1 MPTPTQTR
9 LGRAALAGLLAGGA
23 LWGAMLPGRTAAVQT
38 HAETLSAIASEAAAR
53 LDASRQEQV
62 RGPGDAGSDAF
73 LREREVL
80 RAVQHA
86 HDLGTPLYTLR
97 DLGGDRTAFVVMTN
111 AAPFIGDTY
120 GMRPEMRAVF
130 SGAARAAHTDLYGD
144 DHGDWISGYAGIS
157 GPDGRVVAVV
167 SADRP
172 SGDLAAARARAAL
185 LAALVGLLTGAAAAL
200 FPLRALLALGPVQVA
215 RRALTS
221 SLSIRIGLAGSG
233 AVLVAVGVIS
243 ALDHCAARAE
253 LVDHRKAEL
262 SAVVRLGALQVSPDL
277 HEAVARS
284 GDADAIEFSILQAQL
299 RQIQHAAGLTSP
311 VYTLRRD
318 GDLARFVGMTNET
331 PFVGDAFALRPGV
344 AATFEGGGVGTDGPY
359 TDAHGTWISAWSPL
373 TDASGAVVG
382 VLQADHD
389 VAAGMAQLWNRA
401 LLRGLFALV
410 GVAVAFLAAALLAR
424 SIARPV
430 RQVADAAR
438 QVGEGNYDI
447 TVPDDR
453 LDEVGDLARALR
465 RAAEGLSE
473 RERLR
478 DMFGKYMAT
487 QVVQDLLD
495 QGEVSLAGEL
505 REVTVL
511 ITDIR
516 GYTALT
522 EQLGATEVV
531 ALLNSYFSVLVDVVL
546 SHDGVIDKFMGDALL
561 CWFGAPV
568 PQADHA
574 ARAVAAAHDM
584 MERTATWNQVR
595 VAAGLPPVATGIGI
609 AHGRVVVGNIGSPQR
624 LEYTAIGDAVNLAS
638 RLCGKA
644 DAGEVLITAGV
655 QQAAGGDFEVVGDL
669 EVKGV
674 RAPVAVLRRRYP
686 IVAA

>member
-1 MPTPTQTR
+1 MPTPNQSR
-9 LGRAALAGLLAGGA
+9 LLRASLVGVVAGGA
-23 LWGAMLPGRTAAVQT
+23 LWGALLPGRQATT
-38 HAETLSAIASEAAAR
+38 RNHAETLGAIASEAAAR
-53 LDASRQEQV
+53 LSATRHEQV
-62 RGPGDAGSDAF
+62 RGPDDAGSTAF
-73 LREREVL
+73 LQEREVL
-80 RAVQHA
+80 REVQHA

-120 GMRPEMRAVF
+120 GMRPEMRPVF
-130 SGAARAAHTDLYGD
+130 AGELAEAHTGLYGD
-144 DHGDWISGYAGIS
+144 HHGDWISGYAGVTD
-157 GPDGRVVAVV
+157 PDGRVVAIV

-172 SGDLAAARARAAL
+172 SRDLAAARARAAL
-185 LAALVGLLTGAAAAL
+185 LAALVALLAGAAAAA
-200 FPLRALLALGPVQVA
+200 FPLRTLLALGPVQMA
-215 RRALTS
+215 RRALTG
-221 SLSIRIGLAGSG
+221 SLSTRIGMAGSG

-243 ALDHCAARAE
+243 ALDHRAARAE
-253 LVDHRKAEL
+253 LVEHRKAEL
-262 SAVVRLGALQVSPDL
+262 TAAVQLGVLQVQPDL
-277 HEAVARS
+277 HMAVATS
-284 GDADAIEFSILQAQL
+284 GDATTVQFSILQSQL

-318 GDLARFVGMTNET
+318 GGLARFVGMTNET

-359 TDAHGTWISAWSPL
+359 TDAHGTWISAWAPL
-373 TDASGAVVG
+373 SDPSGAVVG

-389 VAAGMAQLWNRA
+389 VGAGMAALWNRA
-401 LLRGLFALV
+401 LLRGLFALA
-410 GVAVAFLAAALLAR
+410 GVALAFLAAALLAR

-430 RQVADAAR
+430 RQLAEAAR
-438 QVGEGNYDI
+438 QVGEGNYEI

-465 RAAEGLSE
+465 SAAAGLAE

-568 PQADHA
+568 PQADHT
-574 ARAVAAAHDM
+574 ARAVAAADDM
-584 MERTATWNQVR
+584 MQRTADWNRAR
-595 VAAGLPPVATGIGI
+595 VSEGLPPVATGIGI

-644 DAGEVLITAGV
+644 DAGQLLVTAGV
-655 QQAAGGDFEVVGDL
+655 QVAAGGDFEVVGDL

-674 RAPVAVLRRRYP
+674 REPVSVLRRRYP